1 MATSRVPAAKARET
15 ATDTKARTF
24 SPEWR
29 FQEPIAWRDT
39 DLDEKTLKQWFNFIL
54 LGRQVDYRFQ
64 VLNRQGRAPFIIS
77 CAGHE
82 AAQIGVSWPMKPK
95 YDWASPY
102 YRDVVLCMR
111 LGVTPLDLMLAVL
124 AKPADPASG
133 GKQTPGH
140 FSDTR
145 LNITSGGSPVA
156 TQLVRGA
163 GVAYALKMDGT
174 DKVVLTCYGEGAGSE
189 GDAHEAFNFA
199 AIYKLP
205 EIFVCEN
212 NGFAI
217 STPFRKEYAIE
228 YAAQRAAGYGFPGV
242 TVDGR
247 DPVTCYVVAK
257 EAFARARAGEGPTL
271 IECLVD
277 RLGAHSSEDDQRRY
291 RTQEEID
298 LLTKND
304 CLEQFK
310 KRLLD
315 EGVLTAKEIAEYEE
329 RVKEEV
335 AQATR
340 DGMESPDAPA
350 ENALTNVYGLDV
362 PKAIEPA
369 ADVETEEMNMVS
381 ALRSTLTEEM
391 ERDERVMILGED
403 VGRKGGVF
411 LVTDGL
417 WKRFGEA
424 RVIDSPLAESSIA
437 GVALGLAL
445 AGKRPVAEMQF
456 ADFAHMAFNQITNE
470 IAKFRY
476 RSDGDWSV
484 PMVVRAPMGGHA
496 HGALYH
502 SQSIEARF
510 ATPGLKIVIP
520 STPYEAKGLLLAA
533 IRDPDPVL
541 FFEHKRLY
549 RMFKEQVPKGEYLI
563 PLQVA
568 RTVREGTD
576 ISVFCYGLMVHY
588 ALEAAKTLDAEGV
601 NVEIVDLRTVYPLD
615 KEAIV
620 TSARKTGKCLV
631 LYEDNFSISIGS
643 EIAALIADEA
653 WSWLD
658 APVKRLGGLDVPSM
672 PYAPAMEDLFMPNPE
687 KITKALRELAAY

>member
-1 MATSRVPAAKARET
+1 MATTVK
-15 ATDTKARTF
+15 TKGPTF
-24 SPEWR
+24 SPDWH
-29 FQEPIAWRDT
+29 FQDPVKWRDT
-39 DLDEKTLKQWFNFIL
+39 DVDAKTLKTWFNYML

-82 AAQIGVSWPMKPK
+82 AAQIGVSWGLKPK
-95 YDWASPY
+95 YDWVSPY
-102 YRDVVLCMR
+102 YRDVVLCLRM
-111 LGVTPLDLMLAVL
+111 GVTPLDLMLSVL

-174 DKVVLTCYGEGAGSE
+174 DKVLMTCYGEGSGSE

-199 AIYKLP
+199 AIYKVP

-217 STPFRKEYAIE
+217 STPMRKEYAIE

-242 TVDGR
+242 TLDGR
-247 DPVTCYVVAK
+247 DPVTSYFVAK
-257 EAFARARAGEGPTL
+257 KAIDRARAGGGPTL

-291 RTQEEID
+291 RTQEEIER
-298 LLTKND
+298 LAQSD

-315 EGVLTAKEIAEYEE
+315 EGVLSAKEVAEHEE

-335 AQATR
+335 AKATSE
-340 DGMESPDAPA
+340 GMESPDAPA
-350 ENALTNVYGLDV
+350 ENAVTNVYGLDV

-369 ADVETEEMNMVS
+369 EGLETEEMNMVS
-381 ALRSTLTEEM
+381 ALRSALTEEM
-391 ERDERVMILGED
+391 ERDERVMVLGED
-403 VGRKGGVF
+403 VGKKGGVF

-417 WKRFGEA
+417 YKRFGED
-424 RVIDSPLAESSIA
+424 RVIDTPLAESSIA

-456 ADFAHMAFNQITNE
+456 TDFAHMAFNQITNE

-549 RMFKEQVPKGEYLI
+549 RMFKEPVPKGEYLI

-568 RTVREGTD
+568 RTVREGID

-588 ALEAAKTLDAEGV
+588 AMESAKTLDAEGV
-601 NVEIVDLRTVYPLD
+601 SVEIVDMRTVYPLD
-615 KEAIV
+615 REAIIA
-620 TSARKTGKCLV
+620 SARKTGKCLV
-631 LYEDNFSISIGS
+631 LYEDNFSVSVGS

-653 WSWLD
+653 WGWLD

-672 PYAPAMEDLFMPNPE
+672 PYAPAMEDFFMPNPE
-687 KITKALRELAAY
+687 KITKALRDLAAF